1 MECTANQQ
9 GQSTAPGSCLCS
21 DAEMNPFCKALSE
34 HTRCRLCQAS
44 RQLLIKCGATVAAA
58 ECSSE
63 LLIVK
68 TGVIASVLLTENGR
82 THGCFLGYRGYLAN
96 IVRAAGSAERYEV
109 GFTDSHFG
117 YAFTD
122 ARLCAVRFKTVREC
136 FREDPDFAWRMFSE
150 LTDRSRDFLKSLSLI
165 SEMSGAEKVAW
176 LLDELEGAGVDL
188 TTVTHETIGRVLN
201 MNRVNVSRVMASALG
216 PGTRR
221 DRREA
226 GRAA

>member
-1 MECTANQQ
+1 M
-9 GQSTAPGSCLCS
+9 S
-21 DAEMNPFCKALSE
+21 
-34 HTRCRLCQAS
+34 
-44 RQLLIKCGATVAAA
+44 
-58 ECSSE
+58 
-63 LLIVK
+63 
-68 TGVIASVLLTENGR
+68 
-82 THGCFLGYRGYLAN
+82 
-96 IVRAAGSAERYEV
+96 
-109 GFTDSHFG
+109 
-117 YAFTD
+117 
-122 ARLCAVRFKTVREC
+122 VRFKTVREC